1 LPSVEILLRLIAT
14 CLKCDGGTLRFA
26 ALDDLE
32 KMSMKSP
39 KWLLLVSA
47 ALVAAA
53 APAAAALAQSNIAEA
68 STDASTAESQK
79 LKALF
84 AADDEAQLKRNPLG
98 AIFRGDMRYADRL
111 GDFISDEYFANERKA
126 AEENLTA
133 LSGID
138 RAKLNATDQIAYDVF
153 KQNQND
159 ALKGLSKEIMDLTVV
174 RPVNHFF
181 GFHTFYPT
189 FASGKGAA
197 PFKTVADYENN
208 LKRHKDYI
216 VLTDRSIDRFR
227 QGMASGVFET
237 KMTITNVV
245 DQLNTQ
251 LAQKT
256 EESPYY
262 GPVLQFPADF
272 SEADKT
278 RLTAEYRE
286 VIEKGLYPAN
296 ARLRDFLRDSY
307 LPLAREQVGLS
318 AMKGG
323 EGLYQYLIEQ
333 TTTLPMKADEIHQLG
348 LSEVARIKTGM
359 EAVKKEVGFKG
370 TLPEFFEHLRTDPKF
385 KPSSREG
392 LTQAYY
398 DIGKKVDAVIA
409 QQFRVIPKA
418 PLEIKPYEEFREK
431 YEAGG
436 SYQNGTP
443 DGKRPGTF
451 YFNAYDL
458 PSRTTPGITTLYL
471 HEGAPGHHFQIML
484 AQENTALPA
493 FMRFGGNTAYVEG
506 WALYSETLGYD
517 MGLFKDPYQRFGTL
531 SDEMLRAMRLVVD
544 TGLHSKGWTREQA
557 IDYMLA
563 NSDMGKTDAT
573 AEVERY
579 IAIPSQAL
587 AYKIGALTIQR
598 LKKKAQDAMG
608 KKFDVREFHN
618 QVLNTGALPL
628 SVLEKKIDDWI
639 AAPK

>member
-1 LPSVEILLRLIAT
+1 MSSLH
-14 CLKCDGGTLRFA
+14 FA
-26 ALDDLE
+26 AQFVLE
-32 KMSMKSP
+32 KLSMKSR
-39 KWLLLVSA
+39 KIIWLATA
-47 ALVAAA
+47 ALIGISS
-53 APAAAALAQSNIAEA
+53 PAAFAQSPAPMAEA
-68 STDASTAESQK
+68 STTEGQK
-79 LKALF
+79 LKAIF

-98 AIFRGDMRYADRL
+98 ALFRGDMRYADRL

-126 AEENLTA
+126 AEDNLAA
-133 LSGID
+133 LNTIE

-189 FASGKGAA
+189 FASGQGAA
-197 PFKTVADYENN
+197 PFKTVQDYENN

-216 VLTDRSIDRFR
+216 TLTDRSIDRFR

-251 LAQKT
+251 LAQST

-262 GPVLQFPADF
+262 GPVKKFPEGF
-272 SEADKT
+272 SDADKT
-278 RLTAEYRE
+278 RLTAEYKE
-286 VIEKGLYPAN
+286 MIEKGLYPAN

-323 EGLYQYLIEQ
+323 EDLYQYMIEQ
-333 TTTLPMKADEIHQLG
+333 TTTLPMKADEIHNLG
-348 LSEVARIKTGM
+348 LSEVTRIKTGM
-359 EAVKKEVGFKG
+359 EAIKTEVGFKG
-370 TLPEFFEHLRTDPKF
+370 TLPEFFNHLRTDPKF
-385 KPSSREG
+385 KPTSREG

-398 DIGKKVDAVIA
+398 DVGKKVDAVIG
-409 QQFRVIPKA
+409 QQFRIIPKA

-484 AQENTALPA
+484 AQENADLPA

-557 IDYMLA
+557 IEYMLA

-598 LKKKAQDAMG
+598 LKKKSQAALG

-628 SVLEKKIDDWI
+628 TVLEKKIDDWI
-639 AAPK
+639 AASK